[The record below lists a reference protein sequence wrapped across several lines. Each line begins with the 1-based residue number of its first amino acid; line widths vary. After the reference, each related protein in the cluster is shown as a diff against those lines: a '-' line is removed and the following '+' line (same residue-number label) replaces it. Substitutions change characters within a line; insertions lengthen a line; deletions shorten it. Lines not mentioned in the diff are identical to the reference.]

1 MPQIHTRQSLSE
13 KLSGLGIGAGHI
25 VMVHAA
31 MSRVGRMLHGPD
43 ALIGALLDTV
53 GSQGTIMSYTDWDGT
68 YDDLLDESGYVLP
81 EWRNHV
87 PPFDPA
93 ASRAARDNGTL
104 PEFIRTVRGASRSG
118 NPGASVAAI
127 GAAAHWLT
135 SDHPLDYGYG
145 EGSPFAKLVQ
155 IQGKVLMIGAPLD
168 TMKLLHHAEHLARIP
183 GKRLRCREDTV
194 CLSDR
199 RRLADD
205 RGIRYVGPCSRR
217 ARRRLL
223 RNDRSRL
230 PGQWQRHRRLRGP
243 GAIPAGRCRANLQLC
258 KDMAGNTVRLLHNSL
273 NRNRFKELCS
283 SFKALQRPLRVRFD
297 AGAVDA
303 TLFPQGALT
312 AGRKTHPTPQA

>member
-1 MPQIHTRQSLSE
+1 LPQIHTRQSLSE
-13 KLSGLGIGAGHI
+13 QLSGLGIGAGHI

-168 TMKLLHHAEHLARIP
+168 TMTLLHHAEHLARIP
-183 GKRLRCREDTV
+183 GKRLRCRETPCASPTGVVWRMIEEYDT
-194 CLSDR
+194 SDPVVAG
-199 RRLADD
+199 LDD
-205 RGIRYVGPCSRR
+205 DYFATIVRAFLDSGNGTEGFVGQAPS
-217 ARRRLL
+217 LL
-223 RNDRSRL
+223 
-230 PGQWQRHRRLRGP
+230 
-243 GAIPAGRCRANLQLC
+243 
-258 KDMAGNTVRLLHNSL
+258 
-273 NRNRFKELCS
+273 
-283 SFKALQRPLRVRFD
+283 
-297 AGAVDA
+297 VDA
-303 TLFPQGALT
+303 AQICSYATTWLETRFVYCIIP
-312 AGRKTHPTPQA
+312 